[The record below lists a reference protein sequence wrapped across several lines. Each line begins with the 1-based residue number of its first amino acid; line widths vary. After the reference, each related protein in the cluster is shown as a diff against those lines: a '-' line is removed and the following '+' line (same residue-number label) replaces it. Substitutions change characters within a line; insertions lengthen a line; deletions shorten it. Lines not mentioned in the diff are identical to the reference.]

1 MIETLNP
8 LSDFWKS
15 GKDGTRLDEISA
27 LMYKNIQFCKDVY
40 KEEAVDEHLKKITLG
55 ENGATKEMV
64 DKVAGVWRIQRNFPY
79 EITRVRDK
87 DMVIMDRINYKDK
100 TGFEYYNTKCVGY
113 NCYGPFM
120 TGGNTS
126 DYIVSKSVTNKG
138 VCWGYGKTIESAR
151 AFLGLK
157 LLDEY
162 MDVVKSVMNQNIRK

>member
-1 MIETLNP
+1 MCIKQKIKVLENP
-8 LSDFWKS
+8 L
-15 GKDGTRLDEISA
+15 DE
-27 LMYKNIQFCKDVY
+27 YKTFADKKRAYDLACAQNNVY
-40 KEEAVDEHLKKITLG
+40 AVDANLRKVLLNK
-55 ENGATKEMV
+55 V
-64 DKVAGVWRIQRNFPY
+64 DINRVAFVGGVWRVQNLFPY

-87 DMVIMDRINYKDK
+87 DMRIMDRINYKDK

-162 MDVVKSVMNQNIRK
+162 MDVVKSAMNQNIRK